1 MGSILHASPS
11 FHLSISPTNNKHNHQ
26 PKHLQTTT
34 TKHQA
39 LERVLEDL
47 QLSIQRGAPVH
58 DPHIFSSLL
67 ETCFRLRSLH
77 HALRLHRLIPP
88 RLLRRNPLL
97 QSKLLR
103 MYASHGLLDE
113 ARLLFDAMPQRTS
126 FAYNSLISA
135 YADSSLHEEALAL
148 FLQMDEDSVP
158 RDRHTF
164 PRALKACA
172 GLGSLRLGE
181 ELHRLAVRRGF
192 HADPFVQNALVA
204 MYAKCGDVTKARM
217 VFETIRRRLDPVTW
231 NSMLTG
237 YVRHGLLVEALHV
250 FRGMLDTGLEP
261 DSVAVSAV
269 LSGFCSSRL
278 GLEIHGWVIRRERG
292 RERRPS
298 VGNALISVYAERG
311 QLRRARAVFESIPC
325 KDRVSWN
332 SVISAHRRDGRAV
345 AMFER
350 MVDSGV
356 LPDEIT
362 FVALL
367 SACACNGMIGE
378 GLRLFGEM
386 EEKYGIRRGPEHL
399 GCVVNMLGRAGRV
412 HEAYEFVVASEVVG
426 SATAWGALLYACTVH
441 GEMEVGERAAERLFE
456 LEPDNA
462 HNFEL
467 LMRIYRGAGRAED
480 AEKVKGWM
488 RERGLDD

>member
-11 FHLSISPTNNKHNHQ
+11 FHLSVSPNKHNHQ
-26 PKHLQTTT
+26 PKHLQITTTTT

-77 HALRLHRLIPP
+77 HALRLHCLIPP

-204 MYAKCGDVTKARM
+204 MYAKCGDVVKARK
-217 VFETIRRRLDPVTW
+217 VFETIGRRRDPVSW

-237 YVRHGLLVEALHV
+237 YVRHGLLVEALDV
-250 FRGMLDTGLEP
+250 FRGMLDAGLEP

-269 LSGFCSSRL
+269 LSG
-278 GLEIHGWVIRRERG
+278 
-292 RERRPS
+292 PS
-298 VGNALISVYAERG
+298 VGNALIGVYAERG
-311 QLRRARAVFESIPC
+311 QLRRAHAVFASIPC

-332 SVISAHRRDGRAV
+332 SVISAHRRDRRAV
-345 AMFER
+345 AMFEQ

-362 FVALL
+362 FVAVL

-378 GLRLFGEM
+378 GRL
-386 EEKYGIRRGPEHL
+386 
-399 GCVVNMLGRAGRV
+399 
-412 HEAYEFVVASEVVG
+412 
-426 SATAWGALLYACTVH
+426 H
-441 GEMEVGERAAERLFE
+441 GEVEVGERAAERLFE

-467 LMRIYRGAGRAED
+467 LMRIYRGAGRVAEV
-480 AEKVKGWM
+480 EKVKGWM